1 MLQDHLDREVLALCS
16 NFLDSSRVST
26 VEHGDAVFV
35 SEKIFAE
42 DEEEEEEEEGR
53 RRQEYKKVV
62 GRSKM
67 ERCRFSCC

>member
-16 NFLDSSRVST
+16 NFLDSSRVSR
-26 VEHGDAVFV
+26 VELGDAAFV
-35 SEKIFAE
+35 SEKRFAE
-42 DEEEEEEEEGR
+42 YDEEEEEGR